1 MREGEILELPVTRL
15 GAQGDGLA
23 ELRGRPVYVPLALP
37 GETIKVKLG
46 RPIGEG
52 YQGELI
58 EVLKP
63 SPSRSSPPCRH
74 FTFCGGCSLQHLA
87 TPEYRA
93 HKKAVVQGALRQHKL
108 DENVVREPIT
118 IGARTRRR
126 LTVAAQLGRDG
137 RVIIGFNAR
146 ASHQVIDIQECTIA
160 RPELVALLPTLRRV
174 FAAWLS
180 KAKALDLTLTMSATG
195 IDLLVTGPEP
205 DLAAREAL
213 GPLVNEPGLA
223 RVSWRGSERA
233 LSEPVMA
240 KHLPVLSLAGY
251 TLQLPPGA
259 FLQAS
264 AEGEAALVTQVQS
277 AIGKPEGL
285 MADLFCGLGTFAL
298 PLSRLGPVSA
308 YENDPALLAAL
319 SGTKAPDLKTEQ
331 RDLFRDPLT
340 AKELDSFAAVVFDP
354 PRAGAQAQV
363 AELAKSKVPLLVAV
377 SCNPG
382 TFARDARA
390 LVDSGYKLEWVQPV
404 DQFLWSGHVE
414 LVARFSR

>member
-1 MREGEILELPVTRL
+1 MREGDVLEVPVLRL

-23 ELRGRPVYVPLALP
+23 ELRGRPIYVPLALP
-37 GETIKVKLG
+37 GETIKVKIG

-87 TPEYRA
+87 TPDYRA
-93 HKKAVVQGALRQHKL
+93 HKRAVVQGALRQHKL
-108 DENVVREPIT
+108 DEAVVREPIT

-137 RVIIGFNAR
+137 RIIIGFNAR
-146 ASHQVIDIQECTIA
+146 ASHQIIDIQECTIA
-160 RPELVALLPTLRRV
+160 RPELVMLLPTLRRV
-174 FAAWLS
+174 FAPWLS
-180 KAKALDLTLTMSATG
+180 KAKALDLTLTASTTG

-223 RVSWRGSERA
+223 RVSWRASERA
-233 LSEPVMA
+233 LSEPIMA
-240 KHLPVLSLAGY
+240 KHAPIITIAGHSVP
-251 TLQLPPGA
+251 LPPGA

-264 AEGEAALVTQVQS
+264 AEGETALIGQVLS
-277 AIGKPEGL
+277 ALGQPGGPI
-285 MADLFCGLGTFAL
+285 ADLFAGLGTFSL
-298 PLSRLGPVSA
+298 PLLKRCAVTA
-308 YENDPALLAAL
+308 IENDSALLDTLASL
-319 SGTKAPDLKTEQ
+319 KLPGLKTER

-340 AKELDSFAAVVFDP
+340 AKDLDGFAAVVFDP

-363 AELAKSKVPLLVAV
+363 AEMAKSQVPLLVAV

-382 TFARDARA
+382 TFARDART
-390 LVDSGYKLEWVQPV
+390 LVDAGYKLEWIQPV

-414 LVARFSR
+414 LVARFCR